1 MNQLAAYLEQ
11 NGLLLC
17 NVNPELPA
25 LDDIGA
31 TWQDVTALIDAHQI
45 FYCKAYRGRTTYLS
59 PEVYS
64 LLLAVKPRK
73 PMPEAATQIYA
84 LLEGN
89 TADTALLKRL
99 SGLPAKEYQ
108 RGFQFLLQNLWITA
122 VENGT
127 PLNASWSSFLYGT
140 AAAWAQA
147 AHLPPLPPDPRDRLT
162 EILSHTMTDRQIQ
175 ALLR

>member
-1 MNQLAAYLEQ
+1 MNPLAAYLEQ

-25 LDDIGA
+25 LEDIGA
-31 TWQDVTALIDAHQI
+31 TWQDVTALIDAHAV
-45 FYCKAYRGRTTYLS
+45 FTCKAYRGRTTYLS
-59 PEVYS
+59 PEVYG
-64 LLLAVKPRK
+64 LLRALKPRK
-73 PMPEAATQIYA
+73 PLPEAAARIYS

-89 TADTALLKRL
+89 AADTALLKRL

-122 VENGT
+122 VENGS
-127 PLNASWSSFLYGT
+127 PLNDNWSSFLYGT
-140 AAAWAQA
+140 AADWAQA
-147 AHLPPLPPDPRDRLT
+147 ACLPPLPPAPLDRLT
-162 EILSHTMTDRQIQ
+162 EILSRTMTDRQIQ